1 MRKLLVV
8 LSLVLAPALAVAATP
23 SEGVPL
29 KVRRGF
35 FTDIGV
41 GIFHT
46 VGGDNGY
53 SNAQSFLQ
61 LGAGYQFGFGEG
73 EKYAV
78 PVAINV
84 GIGANAANCWAG
96 LSAANDCSQSDN
108 FTVTFIGGSA
118 GFMRSIAERLYVGGK
133 VLFGYTLLDPAP
145 EVDAAGNAFTK
156 GVHLGV
162 GLGLEYATNM
172 DHFTIGVDVGYRMI
186 LGGATIIHSLHYL
199 VRVKYTF

>member
-8 LSLVLAPALAVAATP
+8 LSLVLTPAFALAATP

-35 FTDIGV
+35 FTDIGIGV
-41 GIFHT
+41 FHT

-61 LGAGYQFGFGEG
+61 LGAGYQFGFGQN

-78 PVAINV
+78 PVALNV

-96 LSAANDCSQSDN
+96 LSKAGVCSQSDN
-108 FTVTFIGGSA
+108 FTVTFLGGSA
-118 GFMRSIAERLYVGGK
+118 GFMVSIAERLYVGGK
-133 VLFGYTLLDPAP
+133 LLFGYTLLDPAP
-145 EVDAAGNAFTK
+145 DEGFSG
-156 GVHLGV
+156 GVHFGAALA
-162 GLGLEYATNM
+162 LEYATNM
-172 DHFTIGVDVGYRMI
+172 DHFTIGVDVGYRGI
-186 LGGATIIHSLHYL
+186 LGGSTMIHSLHYL